1 MYPNAGVPPA
11 EVLAVLSPELSLEK
25 RQYLTEE
32 EYGQIKT
39 DLAQAVQDR
48 EDALSSSKFIF
59 NMTMTFIKG
68 HLAMFANLGK
78 RRRRRRS
85 ADQNWNLLRRR
96 RKHDLS

>member
-1 MYPNAGVPPA
+1 MYPNAGVPSA

-48 EDALSSSKFIF
+48 EDALSSSKFKI
-59 NMTMTFIKG
+59 NMTFIKG
-68 HLAMFANLGK
+68 HLALFVQFRQKEEEVCGSELEPA
-78 RRRRRRS
+78 
-85 ADQNWNLLRRR
+85 
-96 RKHDLS
+96 